1 MTKLRDVRFRK
12 TDLATNGQL
21 EFDQD
26 MLTLLM
32 AINEEKT
39 LLQVAKEIK
48 MKPSVFKECFLK
60 VYKLKLVEEVKEKV
74 DYVDGKFLRSVREIL
89 VELLGPLGEVLMED
103 AAEKINTEMPHIPKN
118 NIAEYVQAIA
128 TEIPGD
134 KQRTEFQ
141 KFMLEKINNME

>member
-1 MTKLRDVRFRK
+1 MAKLRNVRFRK
-12 TDLATNGQL
+12 TDLAATGQL

-48 MKPSVFKECFLK
+48 LKPAVFKECFLK
-60 VYKLKLVEEVKEKV
+60 IYKLKLVEEVKEEV

-89 VELLGPLGEVLMED
+89 VQLLGPLGEVLMED

-134 KQRTEFQ
+134 KQRTQFQ
-141 KFMLEKINNME
+141 KFMLEKINSME

>member
-12 TDLATNGQL
+12 TNLAATGQL

-48 MKPSVFKECFLK
+48 MKPAVFKECFLK
-60 VYKLKLVEEVKEKV
+60 IYKLKLVEEVKEKV

-103 AAEKINTEMPHIPKN
+103 AAEKVNTEMPHIPKN

-134 KQRTEFQ
+134 KQRTQFQ
-141 KFMLEKINNME
+141 KFMLEKINSME